1 MNNYNSKRSAIAPFL
16 AIDMLTKSNTLKSKG
31 RDIIHMD
38 VGEPGFNT
46 PKHVL
51 EYAKTIID
59 KKKIGYTESIGIPEL
74 REKISNHY
82 KLWYNEEVKSNSIA
96 VTAGASGA
104 FVLTL
109 LALFDPG
116 DRVAIMTPFYPA
128 YVNVLKALNLDIVFL
143 RGKNKSGYQPT
154 LEMLESIKGT
164 IKGIVVASPANPTGS
179 ILKNKQLIDLAKWCK
194 QNNIKIISDEI
205 YHGIE
210 YGKLSETLLHYN
222 SDAIIINSFS
232 KYFSMTGW
240 RLGWLIAP
248 KNIINTIEKLSMSLF
263 LCPPTF
269 SQLIAVKALEDY
281 DILNNNVLIYKKNR
295 DLLINFFEDMGFNK
309 YAPADGAFY
318 LYLDVSKITDN
329 STNFAIRLLKE
340 AGVSSTP
347 GADFDHNLGNKFIRF
362 SYGGTHKEIVEG
374 TKRIYNWLKNKN

>member
-1 MNNYNSKRSAIAPFL
+1 MNNYNSKRSEIAPFL

-281 DILNNNVLIYKKNR
+281 EILNNNVLIYKKNR

-374 TKRIYNWLKNKN
+374 TKRIYNWVKNKN

>member
-1 MNNYNSKRSAIAPFL
+1 MNNYNSKRSEIAPFL
-16 AIDMLTKSNTLKSKG
+16 AIDMLTKSNILKSKG

-59 KKKIGYTESIGIPEL
+59 KNKIGYTESIGIPEL

-281 DILNNNVLIYKKNR
+281 EILNNNVLIYKKNR

>member
-1 MNNYNSKRSAIAPFL
+1 
-16 AIDMLTKSNTLKSKG
+16 
-31 RDIIHMD
+31 MD

-116 DRVAIMTPFYPA
+116 DRVAIMIPFYPA
-128 YVNVLKALNLDIVFL
+128 YVNALKALNLDIVFL

-281 DILNNNVLIYKKNR
+281 EILNNNVLIYKKNR

>member
-1 MNNYNSKRSAIAPFL
+1 MNNYNSKRSEIAPFL
-16 AIDMLTKSNTLKSKG
+16 AIDMLTKSNILKSKG

-281 DILNNNVLIYKKNR
+281 EILNNNVLIYKKNR